1 MHTTPHINQWSTEG
15 RASLSAGMASTLE
28 NILMIVYAVI
38 FLVGILGNG
47 FILLVNCIDWIK
59 NRRFSLMDCILTCLA
74 ISRIFMLCI
83 IILSIGLHVISV
95 TIWCNNDLLISLENL
110 WIGSNYFCTVCTTCL
125 SVFYFLKIANFS
137 NLLFLW
143 MKWRI
148 HKVLL
153 IIVLGAALSFG
164 LSLLFKDTVVK
175 ILLKNQIDA
184 ENNVTLYFS
193 ERKHILTSHLFLG
206 TMFIIPFVV
215 SLTSFVLLIL
225 SLWSHLR
232 HMKSTVSRDTST
244 EAHVRAM
251 KSMISFL
258 LLFILYYA
266 SNILLMW
273 GYGRQD
279 NFVVKIFSNVLL
291 FFYPSGHPF
300 LMILWNS
307 KLKQASLRILRKLNC
322 SMNPRKPTLP

>member
-1 MHTTPHINQWSTEG
+1 M
-15 RASLSAGMASTLE
+15 
-28 NILMIVYAVI
+28 
-38 FLVGILGNG
+38 
-47 FILLVNCIDWIK
+47 
-59 NRRFSLMDCILTCLA
+59 
-74 ISRIFMLCI
+74 
-83 IILSIGLHVISV
+83 
-95 TIWCNNDLLISLENL
+95 
-110 WIGSNYFCTVCTTCL
+110 
-125 SVFYFLKIANFS
+125 
-137 NLLFLW
+137 
-143 MKWRI
+143 
-148 HKVLL
+148 
-153 IIVLGAALSFG
+153 
-164 LSLLFKDTVVK
+164 
-175 ILLKNQIDA
+175 
-184 ENNVTLYFS
+184 TLYFS